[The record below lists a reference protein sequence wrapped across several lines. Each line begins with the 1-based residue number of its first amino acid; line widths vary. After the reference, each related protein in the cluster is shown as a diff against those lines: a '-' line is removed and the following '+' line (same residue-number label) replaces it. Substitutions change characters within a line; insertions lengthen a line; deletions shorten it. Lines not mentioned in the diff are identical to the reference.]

1 MIYVDQRK
9 GSVELIPHLQRLSK
23 NINIES
29 SSLEFGDACFEGKGP
44 MGSVAVGIERKALHD
59 MLNCIEDAR
68 YAGHQR
74 PGMKQLYDVSI
85 LMIEGHWRPH
95 DPEGF
100 LMEGFNG
107 GVTWGFCKN
116 RSMRT
121 MYAKLYRYLISVQ
134 LSGVFVTY
142 SRDLS
147 HTALNILEWY
157 HYFQKQWDAHTSMRE
172 THKITLPAL
181 MAKPPLVKRWAAD
194 LEGVGVKGA
203 ELAARTF
210 KTGFEMANADELE
223 WLRIPGVGVRT
234 AQSIYREIHGLK
246 R

>member
-1 MIYVDQRK
+1 MIYIDQRK
-9 GSVELIPHLQRLSK
+9 GSVELIPHLQRL
-23 NINIES
+23 NATVEA
-29 SSLEFGDACFEGKGP
+29 SSLEFGDACFEGRGP
-44 MGSVAVGIERKALHD
+44 NGTLTIGVERKTLHD

-74 PGMKQLYDVSI
+74 PGMKQLYDISI

-95 DPEGF
+95 DPDLF

-107 GVTWGFCKN
+107 GVTWGYSKP
-116 RSMRT
+116 RGQKA

-147 HTALNILEWY
+147 HTAINILEWF
-157 HYFQKQWDAHTSMRE
+157 HYFQKKWDDHTSMRE
-172 THKITLPAL
+172 THKIAIPSLFQ
-181 MAKPPLVKRWAAD
+181 KPPLVKKWAND
-194 LEGVGVKGA
+194 VEGIGVKLGD
-203 ELAARTF
+203 LAAKHF
-210 KTGFEMANADELE
+210 KTGFALANSDELD
-223 WLRIPGVGVRT
+223 WLKIPGIGVPT
-234 AQSIYREIHGLK
+234 ARDIYRQIHGLK